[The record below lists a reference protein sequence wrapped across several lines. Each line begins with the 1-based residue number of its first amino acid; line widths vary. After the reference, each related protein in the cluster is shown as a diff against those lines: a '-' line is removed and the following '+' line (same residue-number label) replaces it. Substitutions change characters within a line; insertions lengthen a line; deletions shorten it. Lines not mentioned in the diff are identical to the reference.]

1 MKHITSTTIMEEIR
15 FDTIQQVN
23 DYYGIATLHPLVT
36 VVHLERIHYENVP
49 KMMVHYGVYAIWL
62 KETKGCN
69 LSYGRTPYDFDEQTV
84 TSFEPGQTVT
94 VEMTDHSIR
103 PKCVG
108 LLFHPDFL
116 RRTNLGRNIQR
127 YEFFS
132 YSSTE
137 ALHLSEA
144 EVIVFKQV
152 LDMIDTELRHPI
164 DNHTRELMV
173 SNIELLLNYCLRF
186 YDRQFITRE
195 EVNHGV
201 VRQFIALLDDY
212 IATHAQRDGLPSVA
226 WFTDKCCLS
235 TGYFGT
241 LVKTET
247 GRAAR
252 DIIADRLLDHARRLL
267 NDETLTV
274 AMVSNRLGFDYP
286 QHFVRFFKA
295 HTGMTPSAYRRVS

>member
-1 MKHITSTTIMEEIR
+1 MIDKIR

-23 DYYGIATLHPLVT
+23 DFYGVPTLHPMVSVL
-36 VVHLERIHYENVP
+36 HLERTDSEALSKYQL
-49 KMMVHYGVYAIWL
+49 HYGVYAIWL

-94 VEMTDHSIR
+94 VEITNRNIR
-103 PKCVG
+103 PRCIG

-116 RRTNLGRNIQR
+116 NRTQLGRNMQR

-137 ALHLSEA
+137 ALHLSGT
-144 EVIVFKQV
+144 EVGIFKQV
-152 LDMIDTELRHPI
+152 LDMIEMELQHPI
-164 DNHTRELMV
+164 DNHTRELIV

-195 EVNHGV
+195 EINHNV
-201 VRQFIALLDDY
+201 VKQFDALLKNY
-212 IATHAQRDGLPSVA
+212 IQKLTEKEGLPTVSYFA
-226 WFTDKCCLS
+226 DKCCL
-235 TGYFGT
+235 TPGYFGQ

-247 GRAAR
+247 GRTAK
-252 DIIADRLLDHARRLL
+252 DFINDRLLISAKEFL
-267 NDETLTV
+267 NDDQLTV
-274 AMVSNRLGFDYP
+274 NQISARLGFEYP
-286 QHFVRFFKA
+286 QHFVRFFKQ
-295 HTGMTPSAYRRVS
+295 HTGQTPNEYRKAV

>member
-1 MKHITSTTIMEEIR
+1 MQEIR

-23 DYYGIATLHPLVT
+23 DYYGITTLHPLVT
-36 VVHLERIHYENVP
+36 VVHLERTNYTTAAKSQIHY
-49 KMMVHYGVYAIWL
+49 GLYAIWL

-94 VEMTDHSIR
+94 VEVTDQSIR

-116 RRTNLGRNIQR
+116 HRTNLGRNIQR

-144 EVIVFKQV
+144 EVVVFKQV
-152 LDMIDTELRHPI
+152 LDMIDTELEHPI
-164 DNHTRELMV
+164 DSHTRELIV

-195 EVNHGV
+195 EINHSV
-201 VRQFIALLDDY
+201 VKQFDHLLRSY
-212 IATHAQRDGLPSVA
+212 IKEEAQAKGLPTVNYFA
-226 WFTDKCCLS
+226 DKCCLS
-235 TGYFGT
+235 TGYFGQ

-247 GRAAR
+247 GRTAK
-252 DIIADRLLDHARRLL
+252 DFINDRLIAAAKEQL
-267 NDETLTV
+267 NDESLSINQI
-274 AMVSNRLGFDYP
+274 AECLGFDYP
-286 QHFVRFFKA
+286 QHFVRFFKLR
-295 HTGMTPSAYRRVS
+295 TGMTPREYRKAG

>member
-1 MKHITSTTIMEEIR
+1 MNMIDKIR

-23 DYYGIATLHPLVT
+23 DFYGVPTLHPMVSVL
-36 VVHLERIHYENVP
+36 HLERTDSEALSKYQL
-49 KMMVHYGVYAIWL
+49 HYGVYAIWL

-94 VEMTDHSIR
+94 VEITNRNIR
-103 PKCVG
+103 PRCIG

-116 RRTNLGRNIQR
+116 NRTQLGRNMQR

-137 ALHLSEA
+137 ALHLSGT
-144 EVIVFKQV
+144 EVCIFKQV
-152 LDMIDTELRHPI
+152 LDMIEMEVQHPI
-164 DNHTRELMV
+164 DNHTRELIV

-195 EVNHGV
+195 EINHNV
-201 VRQFIALLDDY
+201 VKQFDALLKNY
-212 IATHAQRDGLPSVA
+212 IRKLAEKEGLPTVSYFA
-226 WFTDKCCLS
+226 DKCCL
-235 TGYFGT
+235 TPGYFGQ

-247 GRAAR
+247 GRTAK
-252 DIIADRLLDHARRLL
+252 DFINDRLLISAKEFL
-267 NDETLTV
+267 NDDQLTV
-274 AMVSNRLGFDYP
+274 NQISARLGFEYP
-286 QHFVRFFKA
+286 QHFVRFFKQ
-295 HTGMTPSAYRRVS
+295 HSGQTPNEYRKAV

>member
-1 MKHITSTTIMEEIR
+1 MNMIDKIR

-23 DYYGIATLHPLVT
+23 DFYGVPTLHPMVSVL
-36 VVHLERIHYENVP
+36 HLERTDSEALSKYQL
-49 KMMVHYGVYAIWL
+49 HYGVYAIWL

-94 VEMTDHSIR
+94 VEITNRNIR
-103 PKCVG
+103 PRCIG

-116 RRTNLGRNIQR
+116 NRTQLGRNMQR

-137 ALHLSEA
+137 ALHLSRT
-144 EVIVFKQV
+144 EVCIFKQV
-152 LDMIDTELRHPI
+152 LDMIEMELQHPI
-164 DNHTRELMV
+164 DNHTRELIV

-195 EVNHGV
+195 EINHNV
-201 VRQFIALLDDY
+201 VKQFDALLKNY
-212 IATHAQRDGLPSVA
+212 IQKLAEKEGLPTVSYFA
-226 WFTDKCCLS
+226 DKCCL
-235 TGYFGT
+235 TPGYFGQ

-247 GRAAR
+247 GRTAK
-252 DIIADRLLDHARRLL
+252 DFINDRLLISAKEFL
-267 NDETLTV
+267 NDDQLTV
-274 AMVSNRLGFDYP
+274 NQISARLGFEYP
-286 QHFVRFFKA
+286 QHFVRFFKQ
-295 HTGMTPSAYRRVS
+295 HSGQTPNECRKAV

>member
-1 MKHITSTTIMEEIR
+1 MNMIDKIR

-23 DYYGIATLHPLVT
+23 DFYGIPTLHPMVSVL
-36 VVHLERIHYENVP
+36 HLERTDSEALSKYQL
-49 KMMVHYGVYAIWL
+49 HYGVYAIWL

-94 VEMTDHSIR
+94 VEITNRNIR
-103 PKCVG
+103 PRCIG

-116 RRTNLGRNIQR
+116 NRTQLGRNMQR

-137 ALHLSEA
+137 ALHLSGT
-144 EVIVFKQV
+144 EVGIFKQV
-152 LDMIDTELRHPI
+152 LDMIEMELQHPI
-164 DNHTRELMV
+164 DNHTRELIV

-195 EVNHGV
+195 EINHNV
-201 VRQFIALLDDY
+201 VKQFDALLKNY
-212 IATHAQRDGLPSVA
+212 IQKLAEKEGLPTVSYFA
-226 WFTDKCCLS
+226 DKCCL
-235 TGYFGT
+235 TPGYFGQ

-247 GRAAR
+247 GRTAK
-252 DIIADRLLDHARRLL
+252 DFINDRLLISAKEFL
-267 NDETLTV
+267 NDDQLTV
-274 AMVSNRLGFDYP
+274 NQISARLGFEYP
-286 QHFVRFFKA
+286 QHFVRFFKQ
-295 HTGMTPSAYRRVS
+295 HTGQTPNEYRKAV

>member
-1 MKHITSTTIMEEIR
+1 MNMIDKIR

-23 DYYGIATLHPLVT
+23 DFYGVPTLHPMVSVL
-36 VVHLERIHYENVP
+36 HLERTDSEALSKYQL
-49 KMMVHYGVYAIWL
+49 HYGVYAIWL

-94 VEMTDHSIR
+94 VEITNRNIR
-103 PKCVG
+103 PRCIG

-116 RRTNLGRNIQR
+116 NRTQLGRNMQR

-137 ALHLSEA
+137 ALHLSRT
-144 EVIVFKQV
+144 EVCIFKQV
-152 LDMIDTELRHPI
+152 LDMIEMELQHPI
-164 DNHTRELMV
+164 DNHTRELIV

-195 EVNHGV
+195 EINHNV
-201 VRQFIALLDDY
+201 VKQFDALLKNY
-212 IATHAQRDGLPSVA
+212 IQKLAEKEGLPTVSY
-226 WFTDKCCLS
+226 FTDKCCL
-235 TGYFGT
+235 TPGYFGQ

-247 GRAAR
+247 GRTAK
-252 DIIADRLLDHARRLL
+252 DFINDRLLISAKEFL
-267 NDETLTV
+267 NDDQLTV
-274 AMVSNRLGFDYP
+274 NQISARLGFEYP
-286 QHFVRFFKA
+286 QHFVRFFKQ
-295 HTGMTPSAYRRVS
+295 HTGQTPNEYRKAV